1 MTGTVTAA
9 TEKEAKT
16 LLADQ
21 NLQILIL
28 KESASATTASLHF
41 FKKGFP
47 TNEKISL
54 CRNLAVMVKA
64 GLSLEE
70 AFELFAKSA
79 ANQTVREV
87 FQSIGMTLRKGEPL
101 TKGFSQYP
109 RFFDEV
115 FLSMIKAGES
125 SGTLEQSF
133 AYMGQQLKQEEDLR
147 RKTINALLYPL
158 IVICLMM
165 GIGVLMMT
173 FVLPRLGRVFLTL
186 NLELPFLTKTLL
198 QVSLFLEKN
207 IPLLIV
213 SLLGS
218 ASAVVIA
225 VTSRQGKKILY
236 SLAVRLPV
244 VKNLMLYYNLARFNQ
259 SLSVLLKG
267 GVAVGESLAIA
278 SGVLA
283 LTNKGK
289 LAASFNEKV
298 SRGQPLADVFA
309 EEPTFPSLMARMV
322 AVGEKTGK
330 LEDILLDVAVFYQEE
345 VENSLKNFV
354 ALLEPLLMIAVGI
367 GVGIMILAF
376 ISPIYSLIGKL
387 QPGV

>member
-1 MTGTVTAA
+1 
-9 TEKEAKT
+9 
-16 LLADQ
+16 
-21 NLQILIL
+21 
-28 KESASATTASLHF
+28 
-41 FKKGFP
+41 
-47 TNEKISL
+47 
-54 CRNLAVMVKA
+54 
-64 GLSLEE
+64 
-70 AFELFAKSA
+70 
-79 ANQTVREV
+79 
-87 FQSIGMTLRKGEPL
+87 
-101 TKGFSQYP
+101 
-109 RFFDEV
+109 
-115 FLSMIKAGES
+115 
-125 SGTLEQSF
+125 
-133 AYMGQQLKQEEDLR
+133 
-147 RKTINALLYPL
+147 
-158 IVICLMM
+158 
-165 GIGVLMMT
+165 VLMMT